1 MVVGLAVF
9 AAMLLI
15 LNRTKIGLLIRA
27 GVENKEMVEAMG
39 YRIRRLFVGVFVA
52 GSALAGLG
60 GALWGMYQESVTV
73 HIGANMMVLIFIVII
88 IGGLGSIGGCFAG
101 ALLVGLVA
109 NYVGYLSPK
118 IALGSNILLM
128 VLVLLWRPQGL
139 YPVSKSV
146 ISRARLPLRRPAA
159 QPDPHGDAG
168 GDLRR
173 AGAGAVPVSRHAA
186 ARCRRQGLRLRAAGG
201 ELRPAARLHRHRV
214 LRAHH
219 VLRHRR
225 LRRRRSRCRAWRSA
239 GRAIALGTAAAVAL
253 SLVLSF
259 LIGLFS
265 LRVKA
270 IFFAMITLAVASF
283 FAILASQLSNVTG
296 GEDGITFKVPELL
309 RPAYRLLEE
318 PFLGATIGGRFVTY
332 YLVFGAS
339 LALFLA
345 LLRVVNSPF
354 GRVLLAIRENDF
366 RAEALGYRTV
376 IYRTIAN
383 CLGAVV
389 ATLAGVLYALWLRY
403 TGPNTTLDFAIMI
416 DILLM
421 VVIGG
426 MGTMYGAVIGAT
438 IFVVAQ
444 NYLQEA
450 MKAFSGC
457 HEGRAAAARP
467 VPSRPLAAVAGRA
480 VRAFGLLLPARH
492 RRPAAREGQGNER
505 RHRTTSPAKAARSTT
520 RSGARST
527 RPP

>member
-1 MVVGLAVF
+1 MRGSFLFGDVAIEKFRLIAVIVGLVVF
-9 AAMLLI
+9 AAMVLL

-73 HIGANMMVLIFIVII
+73 AIGAHMMVLIFIVII
-88 IGGLGSIGGCFAG
+88 IGGLGSVGGCFVG
-101 ALLVGLVA
+101 AILVGLVA
-109 NYVGYLSPK
+109 NYVGYPLAQDRAWLQHPADGDGAAVAAAGSLPGKQAMIHDLLSGDAPRSRILSAMLAAILVALALAPFLFPGTRPLDVAAK
-118 IALGSNILLM
+118 VCVFVLLVASYDLLLGYTGIVSFAHTMFFGIGGYGVAIAL
-128 VLVLLWRPQGL
+128 
-139 YPVSKSV
+139 
-146 ISRARLPLRRPAA
+146 SRLE
-159 QPDPHGDAG
+159 AG
-168 GDLRR
+168 
-173 AGAGAVPVSRHAA
+173 
-186 ARCRRQGLRLRAAGG
+186 
-201 ELRPAARLHRHRV
+201 
-214 LRAHH
+214 
-219 VLRHRR
+219 
-225 LRRRRSRCRAWRSA
+225 WI
-239 GRAIALGTAAAVAL
+239 AIALGTAAAVAL
-253 SLVLSF
+253 SLALSF

-283 FAILASQLSNVTG
+283 FAILASQLSNITG
-296 GEDGITFKVPELL
+296 GEDGITFRVPEIL
-309 RPAYRLLEE
+309 RPAFRLLEE
-318 PFLGATIGGRFVTY
+318 PLLGVAIGGRFVTY
-332 YLVFGAS
+332 YLVFGCS

-354 GRVLLAIRENDF
+354 GRVLLAIRENEF

-389 ATLAGVLYALWLRY
+389 ATLAGALYALWLRY
-403 TGPNTTLDFAIMI
+403 TGPNTTLDFGIMI

-444 NYLQEA
+444 NYLQDA
-450 MKAFSGC
+450 MEAFSGSMQ
-457 HEGRAAAARP
+457 G
-467 VPSRPLAAVAGRA
+467 VP
-480 VRAFGLLLPARH
+480 LLPDLFHPDRWLLWLGVLFVLSVYYFPYGIVGQLRARL
-492 RRPAAREGQGNER
+492 RNAA
-505 RHRTTSPAKAARSTT
+505 TK
-520 RSGARST
+520 
-527 RPP
+527 